1 MLKFKDC
8 MDVVIRKDNLKHVQG
23 TAEELMILMRDYH
36 GLQNPAPASERQEG
50 QEAPAQEEE
59 AQVDEQ

>member
-23 TAEELMILMRDYH
+23 TAEELMILMRNYQ
-36 GLQNPAPASERQEG
+36 GLQNPALAPEE
-50 QEAPAQEEE
+50 QEAPEAPIQEEE
-59 AQVDEQ
+59 AEVEEQ

>member
-23 TAEELMILMRDYH
+23 TAEELMILMRNYQ
-36 GLQNPAPASERQEG
+36 GLQNPAPAPEV
-50 QEAPAQEEE
+50 QEAPEAPIQEEE
-59 AQVDEQ
+59 AQV